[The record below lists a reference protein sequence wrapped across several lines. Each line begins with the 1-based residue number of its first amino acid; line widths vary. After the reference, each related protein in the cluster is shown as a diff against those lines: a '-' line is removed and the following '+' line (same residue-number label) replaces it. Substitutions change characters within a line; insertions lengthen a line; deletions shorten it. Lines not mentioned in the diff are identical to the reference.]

1 MSCRWYIILYTTRMK
16 KKPSA
21 KPRDQIAFLDELTG
35 FWPVAKGSLAEVRKP
50 CGRKTCVPCQEGR
63 KHPAFIF
70 TFRRSGKTLCR
81 HVPCDLVPRLR
92 QAIANGR
99 RMEEALVRAGEGLIL
114 QHRQDK
120 EDRTRGA

>member
-1 MSCRWYIILYTTRMK
+1 MK
-16 KKPSA
+16 KKPSDQTH
-21 KPRDQIAFLDELTG
+21 DQIAFLDELAG
-35 FWPVAKGSLAEVRKP
+35 FWPVAKGSMAEVRKP
-50 CGRKTCVPCQEGR
+50 CGRKACVPCQEGR

-81 HVPCDLVPRLR
+81 HVPRDLAPRLR
-92 QAIANGR
+92 EAIANGR

-120 EDRTRGA
+120 EGQTRGA